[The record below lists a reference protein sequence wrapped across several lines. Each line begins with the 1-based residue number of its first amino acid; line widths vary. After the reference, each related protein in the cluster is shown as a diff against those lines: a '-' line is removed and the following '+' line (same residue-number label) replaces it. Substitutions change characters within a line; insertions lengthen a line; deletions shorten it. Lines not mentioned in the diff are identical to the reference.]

1 MGEHSKKLLL
11 SATWVIVFSTL
22 VFGQESSNSEDLQKA
37 TQNPV
42 ASLISVPVQNKPR
55 LALTS

>member
-42 ASLISVPVQNKPR
+42 ASLISVPFQNKPR